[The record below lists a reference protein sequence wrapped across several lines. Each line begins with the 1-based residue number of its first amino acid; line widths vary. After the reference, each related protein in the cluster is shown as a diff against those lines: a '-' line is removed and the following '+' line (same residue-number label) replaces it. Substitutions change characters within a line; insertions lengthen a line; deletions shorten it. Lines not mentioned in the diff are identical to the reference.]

1 MPLSFLA
8 IGLGAAIGAWL
19 RWGLGLWLN
28 PNNTTL
34 PLGTLAANMIGGY
47 GIGLALV
54 WFSQHPGISPEWR
67 LFAITGLLGGLT
79 TFSTFSG
86 EVMALITRQQYG
98 WALTSIGAHVVG
110 SLSMVALGMFTCRLL
125 LRGAGSG

>member
-19 RWGLGLWLN
+19 RWGLGIWLN

-67 LFAITGLLGGLT
+67 LFVITGLLGGLT

-86 EVMALITRQQYG
+86 EVMQLITRQQYG
-98 WALTSIGAHVVG
+98 WAMTSIGAHVVG
-110 SLSMVALGMFTCRLL
+110 SLSMVALGILTCRLL
-125 LRGAGSG
+125 LRGTINT

>member
-98 WALTSIGAHVVG
+98 WALTNIGAHVLG
-110 SLSMVALGMFTCRLL
+110 SLSMVALGMLTCRLL
-125 LRGAGSG
+125 LRSAVSS